1 MVGVRT
7 MINEI
12 NSLIREAQKEIAEL
26 PLFPLKKTTQATI
39 DLYDWIET
47 LILIRDRLR
56 FENE

>member
-1 MVGVRT
+1 

-12 NSLIREAQKEIAEL
+12 NSLMREAQKEIAEL